1 MEHSYRD
8 LAAKTSEHLSEGFQK
23 LPGVFPSVFC
33 TMNYTVLGSQI
44 PHLSKETHKKASMT
58 VHLTPLLLPESTE
71 IRHPA
76 P

>member
-1 MEHSYRD
+1 
-8 LAAKTSEHLSEGFQK
+8 
-23 LPGVFPSVFC
+23 
-33 TMNYTVLGSQI
+33 MNYTVLGSQI

-76 P
+76 PLLEGGGGGGGLGEGWERVVVVKVVVKAGGWGFT